1 MKSIKKVAITLFSAV
16 ALSGMGSVMADNSA
30 NVSADGFLELT
41 VQEVAPAA
49 AKPAVR
55 APKPKQVRTK
65 SVSQVRAERKKR
77 ALRLASK
84 KRAAAK
90 RAKAKRAQQIKRSKT
105 YRVRSGDTLTQISRK
120 TGVSVS
126 RLVRLNRLYGS
137 KKNHIEVGQRLRLR

>member
-1 MKSIKKVAITLFSAV
+1 MKSIKKVVITLFSAI
-16 ALSGMGSVMADNSA
+16 ALSGMGSAFADNSA
-30 NVSADGFLELT
+30 SVSSDGFLELT
-41 VQEVAPAA
+41 VQEVPKAA
-49 AKPAVR
+49 AK
-55 APKPKQVRTK
+55 K
-65 SVSQVRAERKKR
+65 SVQVSRKANVRSASQKRADRKKQ

-90 RAKAKRAQQIKRSKT
+90 RAKAKRAQQVKRSKT
-105 YRVRSGDTLTQISRK
+105 YRVRRGDTLTQISRK